1 MVEKY
6 FNKKALQTCPDEICV
21 KDVILS
27 SSNLIIKVNGVNK
40 SKWNW
45 IKKSNSNYSVGTKIY
60 FYKLMIIKF
69 KFFFNLFIK
78 KVILIFLLII

>member
-6 FNKKALQTCPDEICV
+6 FNKKALQTIYPDEIFV

-60 FYKLMIIKF
+60 LYKLMIIKF
-69 KFFFNLFIK
+69 
-78 KVILIFLLII
+78 